1 MKKYAVSSFI
11 PGSDRYWSFH
21 WPVSGMVLKEE
32 VIKEMN
38 NPENC
43 KVHPLPPMHSD
54 SLHWSDHS
62 NWVVL
67 EIDEADYL
75 ESDGFVTFIRGNV
88 ISNAPPKETCKFL
101 SGLGL
106 PVPSSLSK
114 MSIEGDWETATTD
127 SWGVSIAGSN
137 SRAESGKYGFS
148 FVKMGTAIS
157 GESGIAATTFGGAIA
172 GNRGIAVSGNLNATA
187 GESGIAVASGEFQT
201 ATVGDR
207 GLAIAGMLVKA
218 GGKAIAGD
226 GGIAMTQGGGPNGT
240 AQAGEDG
247 LLAMLWNDGRRD
259 RLAIAYVGEEGI
271 KPNTPYMVTDDGVF
285 VQANTS

>member
-11 PGSDRYWSFH
+11 PGSNRYWSFH
-21 WPVSGMVLKEE
+21 WPLIGMALREE
-32 VIKEMN
+32 VVKEMN
-38 NPENC
+38 NPEYC
-43 KVHPLPPMHSD
+43 QVHPLPPVHSD

-75 ESDGFVTFIRGNV
+75 ESDGFVKFSRGTV

-106 PVPSSLSK
+106 PVPSSLAK
-114 MSIEGDWETATTD
+114 MSIAGDWETAITD

-148 FVKMGTAIS
+148 FVKHGAAVS
-157 GESGIAATTFGGAIA
+157 GESGIAATTGGEAIA
-172 GNRGIAVSGNLNATA
+172 GNRGIAVSRNLSATA
-187 GESGIAVASGEFQT
+187 GECGIAIASEEFQT

-207 GLAIAGMLVKA
+207 GLAIAGMLVQA

-259 RLAIAYVGEEGI
+259 RLAVAYVGEEGI
-271 KPNTPYMVTDDGVF
+271 APDTPYLLTDDGVF
-285 VQANTS
+285 VQAKTR